1 MMQVCVQK
9 KQHRFLIDDYLL
21 QIDYSGGGGGNFA
34 PYVYMY
40 VYKGQTLC
48 TTYPTTTK
56 IALRL
61 CSRLSMNGND
71 IKVHPEG
78 ENRGFCSYIVPL

>member
-1 MMQVCVQK
+1 MTTYFRSTIAVAAAAIL
-9 KQHRFLIDDYLL
+9 RR
-21 QIDYSGGGGGNFA
+21 
-34 PYVYMY
+34 MY

-71 IKVHPEG
+71 IKVHLEG
-78 ENRGFCSYIVPL
+78 ENRVTLVHSRLLVVLLL